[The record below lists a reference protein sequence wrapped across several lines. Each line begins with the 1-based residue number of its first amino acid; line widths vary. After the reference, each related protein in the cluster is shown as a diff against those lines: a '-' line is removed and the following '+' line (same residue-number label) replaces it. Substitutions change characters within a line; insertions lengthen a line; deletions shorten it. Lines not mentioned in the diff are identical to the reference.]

1 MKSSIR
7 FFHPASVF
15 FLLTVGVA
23 FLSWVGS
30 IYGWED
36 VQNFLSAEGLRW
48 ALRYTD
54 DNYLCAPM
62 LASLLILFLGLGL
75 CIHSRFPEACL
86 RLLGKGIH
94 LSRKECR
101 ALGMTAVSLGVYVL
115 LLAFSGLG
123 AVDTGEEHYR
133 RFVWFSSFGRN
144 MVCDSFRAGAGR
156 TGLRICYGFLP
167 ERPGYRP
174 RHVVVFCL
182 FCSGICYLILCC
194 SVFCRAGLYR
204 TGRICRHF
212 RDVALLDLHI
222 LLPAGV

>member
-94 LSRKECR
+94 LSRKERR

-115 LLAFSGLG
+115 LLAFL
-123 AVDTGEEHYR
+123 
-133 RFVWFSSFGRN
+133 
-144 MVCDSFRAGAGR
+144 
-156 TGLRICYGFLP
+156 
-167 ERPGYRP
+167 

-212 RDVALLDLHI
+212 RNVALLDLHI

>member
-94 LSRKECR
+94 LSRKERR

-115 LLAFSGLG
+115 LLAFLAWGPWTLVRSITGDLSGSPLSEG
-123 AVDTGEEHYR
+123 
-133 RFVWFSSFGRN
+133 
-144 MVCDSFRAGAGR
+144 
-156 TGLRICYGFLP
+156 I
-167 ERPGYRP
+167 
-174 RHVVVFCL
+174 
-182 FCSGICYLILCC
+182 CSGICYLILCC